1 MIYMVFVPKT
11 DITEEAFE
19 QNILKSM
26 YLYMFLYDSFGIMYK
41 LIFVPAKVTTESV
54 C

>member
-26 YLYMFLYDSFGIMYK
+26 YFICSSIT
-41 LIFVPAKVTTESV
+41 PSV
-54 C
+54 SCIN